1 MTQSVLT
8 IVADVGP
15 GREAELT
22 ETLATIGRDPASN
35 AVLPLGRFDQLH
47 FASLVLAD
55 GPEVR
60 TPKLIFESNV
70 DGTTAAWLATLS
82 KAAGGGLDAL
92 FLGSPGYPGS
102 AAPAQLQA
110 WLAERVV
117 RPGAFH
123 IGATGRSVARIRQE
137 KQLHDQIS
145 GFLAAEE
152 EAGGLNGL
160 TPNALRAKV
169 QAFVRD
175 EPTLGWATTKPPPR
189 ETLMEKATHR
199 LRAAAVVAAAVV
211 LLPVLVPVVA
221 VGYVVLRVKEKIDP
235 VRQTPP
241 DPAHIRQ
248 LEETEDLC
256 VFEGVGGPRL
266 LAQNH
271 LSSVIP
277 VKPGMLRAALLPLV
291 LFVLNLLARIIFTKG
306 KLGNIPSIHFAHWS
320 LIDER
325 RHLLFLSN
333 FDGSWESYLG
343 DFIDKASRGLT
354 AVWSNTKEFPRTR
367 NLLREGA
374 TDGPRFRQWARGSQC
389 ATNAWYTAYPDLTM
403 TAIDNNSAIRDDLLT
418 RLDDEGTTTWLRRL

>member
-22 ETLATIGRDPASN
+22 ETLATIGGDPASN
-35 AVLPLGRFDQLH
+35 AILPLGQFDQLH

-55 GPEVR
+55 GPEV
-60 TPKLIFESNV
+60 TKLIFESNV
-70 DGTTAAWLATLS
+70 DGTAAAWLTTLS

-102 AAPAQLQA
+102 AAPARLQA

-123 IGATGRSVARIRQE
+123 IGATGRSVARIHQE
-137 KQLHDQIS
+137 QLLHDQIS
-145 GFLAAEE
+145 GFLAAED

-160 TPNALRAKV
+160 TPNAVRTKV
-169 QAFVRD
+169 QTFVRN
-175 EPTLGWATTKPPPR
+175 EPTLGWAATKPPPR
-189 ETLMEKATHR
+189 ETLMEKARHR

-221 VGYVVLRVKEKIDP
+221 VGYVVLRVKEKTDP
-235 VRQTPP
+235 VRQAPP
-241 DPAHIRQ
+241 DPAHIRR

-256 VFEGVGGPRL
+256 VFEGASGPRL

-343 DFIDKASRGLT
+343 DFIDKAAVGLT

-389 ATNAWYTAYPDLTM
+389 GTNAWYTAYPDLTM
-403 TAIDNNSAIRDDLLT
+403 TAIDNNSALRDDLF
-418 RLDDEGTTTWLRRL
+418 RALDDQEAVTWLRRL

>member
-15 GREAELT
+15 GREAELAAA
-22 ETLATIGRDPASN
+22 LATIGGDPASN
-35 AVLPLGRFDQLH
+35 AILPLGQFDQLH

-70 DGTTAAWLATLS
+70 DGNTAAWLTTLS
-82 KAAGGGLDAL
+82 EEAGGGLDAL
-92 FLGSPGYPGS
+92 FRGSPGYPGS
-102 AAPAQLQA
+102 AAPARLQA

-123 IGATGRSVARIRQE
+123 IGATGRSVARIHQE
-137 KQLHDQIS
+137 QLLHDRIS
-145 GFLAAEE
+145 GFLAAED

-160 TPNALRAKV
+160 TPNAVRTKV
-169 QAFVRD
+169 QAFARN
-175 EPTLGWATTKPPPR
+175 EPTLGWAATKPPPR
-189 ETLMEKATHR
+189 ETLMEKARHR

-211 LLPVLVPVVA
+211 LAPILVPVVA
-221 VGYVVLRVKEKIDP
+221 VGYVALRVKEKTDP

-241 DPAHIRQ
+241 DPAHIRR

-291 LFVLNLLARIIFTKG
+291 LFVLNLLARIIFTRG

-320 LIDER
+320 LVDER

-343 DFIDKASRGLT
+343 DFIDKAAVGLT

-367 NLLREGA
+367 NLVREGA
-374 TDGPRFRQWARGSQC
+374 ADGPRFRQWARGSQC
-389 ATNAWYTAYPDLTM
+389 ATDAWYTAYPDLTM
-403 TAIDNNSAIRDDLLT
+403 TAIDNNSAIREDLF
-418 RLDDEGTTTWLRRL
+418 RGLDDQEAVTWLRRL